1 MDFTSLGYRTDLMLL
16 QLSGSV
22 LTDEGDYVVVRTP
35 ANPSFWWGNYL
46 LFRTPFA
53 PGDGAVREVIFHRE
67 FPEAEHVALGI
78 DSTDGVVGSED
89 ELKAL
94 GLEID
99 RSTVMTATEVNEPAR
114 PNVTSQFRELSS
126 DDDWEQQ
133 VALSLAC
140 ATMKV
145 DEEYRVFSRRR
156 VEAERGLCEAGH
168 ARWFGAFDGGAGD
181 GGAGGQAHAR
191 WPGGRLQ
198 ASLGLASDGSG
209 VARFQNVQT
218 GPEDRN
224 QGIAST
230 LVHRAS
236 RYGFDELGAHTL
248 VMVADPGY
256 LAIRIYRSLG
266 FSDTEVQLGM
276 ARPPASVST

>member
-1 MDFTSLGYRTDLMLL
+1 MLL

-35 ANPSFWWGNYL
+35 ANPAFWWGNYL
-46 LFRTPFA
+46 LFRTPFG
-53 PGDGAVREVIFHRE
+53 PGDAVARQETFRRE
-67 FPEAEHVALGI
+67 FPEAEHLALGL
-78 DSTDGVVGSED
+78 DTTDGVVGSE
-89 ELKAL
+89 EEVKAL

-99 RSTVMTATEVNEPAR
+99 RSTVMTATEVQEPAR
-114 PNVTSQFRELSS
+114 PNDTSQYRFLTS
-126 DDDWEQQ
+126 DDDWEQLLE
-133 VALSLAC
+133 LSLTC

-156 VEAERGLCEAGH
+156 AEAERRLCEAGQ
-168 ARWFGAFDGGAGD
+168 AKWFGAFDGD
-181 GGAGGQAHAR
+181 
-191 WPGGRLQ
+191 RLQ

-209 VARFQNVQT
+209 VARFQHVQT
-218 GPEDRN
+218 NPEDRGR
-224 QGIAST
+224 GIAST

-266 FSDTEVQLGM
+266 FADNEVQLGM
-276 ARPPASVST
+276 GRPPAVT